1 MVLYD
6 IFKHNL
12 NEKKK
17 LYQRHNILSKFRGIR
32 LIKVR
37 SPSVTQDIDPF
48 AKQKANEE
56 GSSS

>member
-12 NEKKK
+12 NEKK

-56 GSSS
+56 GLSS

>member
-6 IFKHNL
+6 IFKRNL
-12 NEKKK
+12 NEKK